1 MSYKI
6 NETITFEPNGDNGFK
21 LKNDNHQRLY
31 YNVITVDSIIYNIL
45 KFHIWAIDIGDNRY
59 T

>member
-6 NETITFEPNGDNGFK
+6 NETITFKPNGDNGLK

-31 YNVITVDSIIYNIL
+31 FNIIIVDSI
-45 KFHIWAIDIGDNRY
+45 

>member
-6 NETITFEPNGDNGFK
+6 NETITFEPNGDNGLT
-21 LKNDNHQRLY
+21 LKSDNHQRLY
-31 YNVITVDSIIYNIL
+31 YNIITVDSIICNNVSDM
-45 KFHIWAIDIGDNRY
+45 HDIDINIVG